1 MALKFSELPRG
12 TYINANEALDS
23 QTPFILIPIVEVG
36 LASNVLKVVSGAT
49 FSSFV
54 SNLVTSSL
62 VYTNA
67 NVTTLTSNA
76 ASQQTSINTLTSGQ
90 SSQAGQISTHTG
102 QITTLQG
109 QVSTLQSNLQS
120 NVTTFSGQITALQ
133 ANTGSLA
140 NQISSVQAATLSGV
154 VNSVLVTGPIVKS
167 GNATYP
173 NISLP
178 VATTSANGYLSSTD
192 WTTFNNKAPTNNAT
206 FTGTTTVATLN
217 TGSILPSA
225 NATSDIGSSSYQF
238 NTVYAKATSAQYA
251 DLAELYLADAEY
263 PIGTVL
269 VVGGD
274 AEVTACQRGKLAIG
288 VVSAN
293 PSYLMN
299 SGLPGGTCVALK
311 GRVPVR
317 ITGPVN
323 KGDEIVAGD
332 NGCAHVGIGTTF
344 AVALASDNNENEKL
358 VEALVL

>member
-62 VYTNA
+62 VSTNA
-67 NVTTLTSNA
+67 TVSTLTSNA

-90 SSQAGQISTHTG
+90 SLHTGQISTQAG

-140 NQISSVQAATLSGV
+140 DQITSVQAATLSGV

-173 NISLP
+173 NISIP
-178 VATTSANGYLSSTD
+178 VATTSTNGYLSSTD
-192 WTTFNNKAPTNNAT
+192 WNTFNNKAPTASPT
-206 FTGTTTVATLN
+206 FTGTVTTAA
-217 TGSILPSA
+217 ILPSA
-225 NATSDIGSSSYQF
+225 NATHNIGSTSFQY
-238 NTVYAKATSAQYA
+238 NTIYAKATSAQYA

-269 VVGGD
+269 SVGGA
-274 AEVTACQRGKLAIG
+274 AEVTACQSGKLAIG

-299 SGLPGGTCVALK
+299 SGLAGGTCVALK

-317 ITGPVN
+317 ITGPVT
-323 KGDEIVAGD
+323 KGDEIVAGN
-332 NGCAHVGIGTTF
+332 NGCAHVGIGSTF
-344 AVALASDNNENEKL
+344 AVALASDGSENEKL
-358 VEALVL
+358 IEALVL